1 MDTLVEHSERTGF
14 PWLMSN
20 VVDNETGRPLAEGKV
35 SHVLEWWGRKIG
47 LVSEALT
54 LKNGNLL
61 YGGESFT
68 ILRTIIFFSWKH
80 CFLSLDTE
88 RRDFFF
94 FYPRVTRSPKREK
107 MEGKSFASSP
117 SPLLT
122 VLLLFRFQKRQFAK

>member
-54 LKNGNLL
+54 LK
-61 YGGESFT
+61 
-68 ILRTIIFFSWKH
+68 
-80 CFLSLDTE
+80 
-88 RRDFFF
+88 
-94 FYPRVTRSPKREK
+94 
-107 MEGKSFASSP
+107 MEIYCTWGKVYHLAHDNI
-117 SPLLT
+117 
-122 VLLLFRFQKRQFAK
+122 LLLGNTAS

>member
-47 LVSEALT
+47 LVSGALT
-54 LKNGNLL
+54 LKMKILL
-61 YGGESFT
+61 YGWESFT
-68 ILRTIIFFSWKH
+68 ILRTIIFFSWET
-80 CFLSLDTE
+80 LPLDTE

-117 SPLLT
+117 LHLLT
-122 VLLLFRFQKRQFAK
+122 VLLFFRFQKRQFAK